1 MLERFGRCTT
11 LLIDKTG
18 TLTKG
23 CPVLAAI
30 IPAGE
35 FARRSRILAMA
46 GALDQ
51 VSPHV
56 LANAIVRA
64 AVGHRCALVV
74 PSDVEEVAG

>member
-35 FARRSRILAMA
+35 FAPKQILAMA